1 IELAKV
7 FYNTELGAT
16 VIKLKEKG
24 RFTFVTIRLRFDN
37 SAVGADMKLRE
48 RVQSLNEFL
57 PVDTISFLR
66 MFPFYI
72 SFDKSLTIIS
82 CGEGLLNLMPD
93 VMGQKMTD
101 VFDLQRP
108 CIKFTA
114 DGCHAHENCNFLME
128 SLSPVYRKETKSIT
142 LKINDVTEDHVGVD
156 TKETIPSDDEPL
168 SYVVLRGPIIFLK
181 HCDTFLLLATCV
193 VDSLDTMFRMGLY
206 LNDYGDADCNR
217 EIIMAS
223 IQKSDHLK
231 TLLAEEKKRSQV
243 LTSMT
248 KEIREAK
255 RKAKAL
261 LVQMM
266 PPEVA
271 NTMLKTGRV
280 DHCQA
285 FDAVT
290 IAFIKICDFLDL
302 SASIVAADVVNLLN
316 HVFSVLD
323 EIVDVHGCYKVETVS
338 ESYVISC
345 GVPYAHEFDAEV
357 IADTC
362 LHMLSKIR
370 SPPLKAGSNVV
381 EIKIGGYSGPVVGGV
396 VGHRAPRYCLF
407 GDTVNC
413 ASRMESN
420 NKTPQSMQIGQP
432 MKDRL
437 EMQTDNAF
445 TIKSRGT
452 LKFKGKGEMPA
463 YEVVSKNGRP
473 RYAKHP
479 PAKTV
484 DERPESEQTEKDEY
498 LSDEH
503 SRNTALSRMSMSDA
517 DSRCS
522 SPIGSSRSE
531 NSLSS
536 LNKSLTSQAVNL
548 NNKTLSSFE
557 RHEEV
562 ANKVNLDEVDRR
574 LKKFKED
581 QEKKNRRESAGEE
594 EKERIKVIPK
604 DLSPIQ
610 SKKSSVGSL
619 GISEEIPSPKQSEPK
634 SPHLNLDRIPSPF
647 TTSSLGVNEEAIG
660 DLNEVE
666 REEEEMEERDDEIDN
681 AEREE
686 EEEGDSETTQVIDGM
701 HEAKVPEELSL
712 PTTDSVKDERVESD
726 EDLSGQSTPVV
737 TTRERNKEKKKKEY
751 STFKRSTSKPKRQNS
766 KPEHQHQHQDKCK
779 CEEMRRDGRL
789 KTKVCSI
796 S

>member
-1 IELAKV
+1 IELARV
-7 FYNTELGAT
+7 FYNTELGAQ
-16 VIKLKEKG
+16 VMKLKEKG

-37 SAVGADMKLRE
+37 AAVGADLKLRE

-72 SFDKSLTIIS
+72 SFDKSLMIIS
-82 CGEGLLNLMPD
+82 CGEGILNLMPD
-93 VMGQKMTD
+93 LMGQKMTD

-114 DGCHAHENCNFLME
+114 EGCLAHENCNFLME
-128 SLSPVYRKETKSIT
+128 SLNPVYRKETKSIT
-142 LKINDVTEDHVGVD
+142 LKINDITEDHVGVD

-193 VDSLDTMFRMGLY
+193 VDSLDSMFRMGLY

-231 TLLAEEKKRSQV
+231 TLLSEEKKRSQV

-285 FDAVT
+285 FDCVS
-290 IAFIKICDFLDL
+290 IAFIKIVDFTDL

-323 EIVDVHGCYKVETVS
+323 EIVDVHGCYKVETIS
-338 ESYVISC
+338 ESYMISS
-345 GVPYAHEFDAEV
+345 GVPYAHEHDSEV

-370 SPPLKAGSNVV
+370 SPPLKAGSSIVQ
-381 EIKIGGYSGPVVGGV
+381 IKIGGYSGPVVGGV
-396 VGHRAPRYCLF
+396 VGNRAPRYCLF

-420 NKTPQSMQIGQP
+420 NRTPMSMQIGQP

-437 EMQTDNAF
+437 EKQTDKTF
-445 TIKSRGT
+445 KIKSRGT
-452 LKFKGKGEMPA
+452 LNLKGKGEMAA

-473 RYAKHP
+473 RYVKYP
-479 PAKTV
+479 PEKNPQ
-484 DERPESEQTEKDEY
+484 ERPESEQTEKDEY
-498 LSDEH
+498 MSDEH

-517 DSRCS
+517 SDSRCS
-522 SPIGSSRSE
+522 SPTGSLRSD

-536 LNKSLTSQAVNL
+536 LNKSLTSQAVVL
-548 NNKTLSSFE
+548 NNKTLTSFE
-557 RHEEV
+557 RSEDV
-562 ANKVNLDEVDRR
+562 VSKVNLDEVDRR
-574 LKKFKED
+574 LKKFKES
-581 QEKKNRRESAGEE
+581 QEKKNRRESQVEE
-594 EKERIKVIPK
+594 EKEKISVPLEIDP
-604 DLSPIQ
+604 SPIQ
-610 SKKSSVGSL
+610 SKRSSIGSL
-619 GISEEIPSPKQSEPK
+619 GISEEIPSPSLTEPR
-634 SPHLNLDRIPSPF
+634 SLHLSNPIPSPF
-647 TTSSLGVNEEAIG
+647 TTTALG
-660 DLNEVE
+660 
-666 REEEEMEERDDEIDN
+666 
-681 AEREE
+681 
-686 EEEGDSETTQVIDGM
+686 
-701 HEAKVPEELSL
+701 
-712 PTTDSVKDERVESD
+712 
-726 EDLSGQSTPVV
+726 
-737 TTRERNKEKKKKEY
+737 
-751 STFKRSTSKPKRQNS
+751 
-766 KPEHQHQHQDKCK
+766 
-779 CEEMRRDGRL
+779 
-789 KTKVCSI
+789 SI
-796 S
+796 NCCLY